1 MRRWEICTCIYV
13 RILCGKKENNFSSSN
28 IIRQIKS
35 GQMIW
40 AGHVAYMGE
49 ETKVYKVLV
58 GKPKGRGH
66 SEDRDIDG
74 IKMDL
79 REIGWGEC
87 GLDST
92 GSR

>member
-1 MRRWEICTCIYV
+1 
-13 RILCGKKENNFSSSN
+13 
-28 IIRQIKS
+28 
-35 GQMIW
+35 
-40 AGHVAYMGE
+40 MGE

-74 IKMDL
+74 IRMDL

-92 GSR
+92 GSGYGQVVSYCECGDEPLGSYTMEVVG